1 MEERRSYNS
10 RSRDREKEKE
20 KDTEWKVVRKKA
32 CRYCSEPQLKLDYKD
47 AKALKSFMTERE
59 KILPRRHT
67 GLCAFHQRQLTNGI
81 KRARILG
88 IIPFASSQRS
98 V

>member
-1 MEERRSYNS
+1 MEERRSF
-10 RSRDREKEKE
+10 RSRDREKDREKE
-20 KDTEWKVVRKKA
+20 SEWKVVRKKA

-47 AKALKSFMTERE
+47 AKALKAFMTERD

-67 GLCAFHQRQLTNGI
+67 GLCAYHQRQLTLGI

-88 IIPFASSQRS
+88 IIPFSTSQRS
-98 V
+98 L